1 MKKPIVLFP
10 LLLLISIASCVTIN
24 IYFPA
29 AAAEKAAD
37 QIIRD
42 IQKSAPQAGQ
52 PQSFLSWR
60 SIQLAWLDLKYYGAG
75 LLALG
80 ISPAYAGADLNLD
93 SPEIRA
99 LKASMQRRFLKL
111 KEYLANGWVGYA
123 NNGLVAVVNKDQIP
137 LNKLAAAEQLVA
149 AENRDRQALYQAI
162 ARANGRPE
170 WTDEIQATFAKR
182 WIANAEAGWLIQHPD
197 GRWQRK

>member
-1 MKKPIVLFP
+1 MNKSIALLP
-10 LLLLISIASCVTIN
+10 LLLFISIASCVTVN

-42 IQKSAPQAGQ
+42 IQQGTPATDQ
-52 PQSFLSWR
+52 PQSSLKWQ
-60 SIQLAWLDLKYYGAG
+60 SILAWLSLKSYQIGSI
-75 LLALG
+75 ALG
-80 ISPAYAGADLNLD
+80 ISPAYAQADLNLD

-99 LKASMQRRFLKL
+99 LKASLQRRFPKL
-111 KEYLANGWVGYA
+111 KQYLDQGWVGYT
-123 NNGLVAVVNKDQIP
+123 NDGLVAVVNKDQIP
-137 LNKLAAAEQLVA
+137 LKELANAEQLVT

-162 ARANGRPE
+162 ARANGQPE
-170 WTDEIQATFAKR
+170 WAAQIQSAFAKR
-182 WIANAEAGWLIQHPD
+182 WIANAEPGWWIQTPN

>member
-1 MKKPIVLFP
+1 MKKPVVLFP
-10 LLLLISIASCVTIN
+10 LLLLMSIASCVTIN

-37 QIIRD
+37 QIIR
-42 IQKSAPQAGQ
+42 APEASQ
-52 PQSFLSWR
+52 PQSLLSWR
-60 SIQLAWLDLKYYGAG
+60 SIYLSWLNLKRYGAG

-99 LKASMQRRFLKL
+99 LKASMQRRFPKL

-137 LNKLAAAEQLVA
+137 LKERAAAEQLVA
-149 AENRDRQALYQAI
+149 AENLDRQALYQAI

-170 WTDEIQATFAKR
+170 WTNEIQASFAKR
-182 WIANAEAGWLIQHPD
+182 WIANAEAGWWIQNPD
-197 GRWQRK
+197 GRWQQK

>member
-1 MKKPIVLFP
+1 MNKSIALFP
-10 LLLLISIASCVTIN
+10 LLLFISIASCVTVN

-42 IQKSAPQAGQ
+42 IQQGTPATDQ
-52 PQSFLSWR
+52 PQSSLKR
-60 SIQLAWLDLKYYGAG
+60 QSILAWLSLKSYQIG
-75 LLALG
+75 LIVLA
-80 ISPAYAGADLNLD
+80 ISPAYAQADLNLD

-99 LKASMQRRFLKL
+99 LKASLQRRFPKL
-111 KEYLANGWVGYA
+111 KQYLDQGWVGYT
-123 NNGLVAVVNKDQIP
+123 NDGLVAVVNKDQIP
-137 LNKLAAAEQLVA
+137 LKELANAEQLVT

-162 ARANGRPE
+162 ARANGRSE
-170 WTDEIQATFAKR
+170 WAAEIQSAFAKR
-182 WIANAEAGWLIQHPD
+182 WIANAEPGWWIQTPN

>member
-1 MKKPIVLFP
+1 MKNPVVLFP
-10 LLLLISIASCVTIN
+10 LLLLMSIASCVTIN

-42 IQKSAPQAGQ
+42 IQKSAPETGQ

-60 SIQLAWLDLKYYGAG
+60 SIHLAWLNLKHPWAG

-80 ISPAYAGADLNLD
+80 ISPAYAQADLNLD

-99 LKASMQRRFLKL
+99 LKASMQHRFPKL
-111 KEYLANGWVGYA
+111 REYLDNGWVGYA
-123 NNGLVAVVNKDQIP
+123 NNGLVAVVNKEQIP
-137 LNKLAAAEQLVA
+137 LKERAGVEQLAA
-149 AENRDRQALYQAI
+149 AENRDRKALYQAI

-170 WTDEIQATFAKR
+170 WAEEIQASFAKR
-182 WIANAEAGWLIQHPD
+182 WIANAEAGWSIQNPD
-197 GRWQRK
+197 GSWQRK